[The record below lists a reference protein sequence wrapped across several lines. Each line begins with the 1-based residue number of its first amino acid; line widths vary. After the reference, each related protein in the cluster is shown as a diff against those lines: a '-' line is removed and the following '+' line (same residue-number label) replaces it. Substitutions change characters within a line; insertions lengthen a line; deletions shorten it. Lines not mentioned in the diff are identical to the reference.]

1 LAGEINRGM
10 PEYVRDKAARI
21 LNDAQ
26 KPLSGSSILLLG
38 VAYKKNIDDWR
49 ESPSID
55 VAELLLE
62 AKAQVRFCDPHVS
75 EVTINRTTISA
86 VEFNA
91 QNIADADLVIITTD
105 HDAFDYEFAVN
116 NCTSMFDTRG
126 ITRNLECDTSK
137 VVLL

>member
-1 LAGEINRGM
+1 M
-10 PEYVRDKAARI
+10 PEYVRDKSARI
-21 LNDAQ
+21 LNESQ
-26 KPLSGSSILLLG
+26 KSLSGSKVLLLG

-55 VAELLLE
+55 VAELLLK
-62 AKAQVRFCDPHVS
+62 AKAQVTFCDPHVS
-75 EVTINRTTISA
+75 EVTIDGTAISA

-105 HDAFDYEFAVN
+105 HDAFDYELAVN

-126 ITRNLECDTSK
+126 ITRNLKCDTSK